1 MNSTKLLQISQL
13 DKKLSKYKI
22 LNINDIPQRGWIR
35 AIRTALN
42 MSMKQLGKKL
52 GITAQSVKEIEERE
66 QNMSITLKSL
76 KEAGETLN
84 LKLVYGF
91 VPLNGSLK
99 QLVEKRALALASEI
113 IQRTSKSMEL
123 EDQKNTQKR
132 LKEALHE
139 KSREIYNKLPKYLW
153 D

>member
-13 DKKLSKYKI
+13 DEKLSKYKS
-22 LNINDIPQRGWIR
+22 LNTNDIPQRGWIR
-35 AIRTALN
+35 AIRTSLN
-42 MSMKQLGKKL
+42 MSMKQLGKRL

-66 QNMSITLKSL
+66 QNLSITLKSL
-76 KEAGETLN
+76 KETGDALN

-91 VPLNGSLK
+91 IPVDGSLK
-99 QLVEKRALALASEI
+99 QFVEKRALEIASEI

-123 EDQKNTQKR
+123 EDQKVTQKR
-132 LKEALHE
+132 LKEALND
-139 KSREIYNKLPKYLW
+139 KSKEIYNKLPKYLW